1 MAKNKIFMF
10 GLDNAGKTTLSEY
23 IRKEKVLDDP
33 QPTKSFNIGGMILES
48 LDYVIWDAPGQLKYR
63 QKWSKGILD
72 TNILVFVLDT
82 ADKERFDEAKEVLY
96 RVLNDLDTRG
106 VQLIVCFHKMDLEAA
121 QENFKMAK
129 DTLQLSKI
137 DEREGY
143 WFKTSVK
150 TGEGIEELKEKLVEV
165 VEKSRWG

>member
-10 GLDNAGKTTLSEY
+10 GLDNAGKSTLSEY

-33 QPTKSFNIGGMILES
+33 KPTKSFNINDMILDDLEYI
-48 LDYVIWDAPGQLKYR
+48 LWDVPGQIKFR
-63 QKWSKGILD
+63 KKWKKGVLD

-82 ADKERFDEAKEVLY
+82 ADKERFDEAKKELY
-96 RVLNDLDTRG
+96 RVLNDLETRS
-106 VQLIVCFHKMDLEAA
+106 VPLIVCFHKMDLDEA
-121 QENFKMAK
+121 QSNFKEAK
-129 DTLQLSKI
+129 ETLELSRI
-137 DEREGY
+137 EEREGY

-150 TGEGIEELKEKLVEV
+150 NGVGIDDLKDKLVDL